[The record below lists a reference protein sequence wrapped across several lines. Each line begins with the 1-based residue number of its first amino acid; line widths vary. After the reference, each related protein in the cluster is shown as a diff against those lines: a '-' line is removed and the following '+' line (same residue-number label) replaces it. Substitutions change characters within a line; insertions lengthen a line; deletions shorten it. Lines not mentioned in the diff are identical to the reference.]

1 MVANDVHP
9 HPKFWETS
17 PSVKTELIHIGGAQ
31 VVKATVTVGQMTVT
45 SFSDAV
51 QDFTDN
57 SFQDYVHQATQRA
70 MKLVPHS

>member
-1 MVANDVHP
+1 MIVNDIHSQ
-9 HPKFWETS
+9 PKYWENS
-17 PSVKTELIHIGGAQ
+17 PSIKTELVHVGGVS

-51 QDFTDN
+51 RDVHN
-57 SFQDYVHQATQRA
+57 SLQDYARQATQRA